1 MGKSILPLSA
11 FDGTKYEF
19 FEYPQIFFLLVPLY
33 LQLICLLQQAMISG
47 IGKTSKNIWGDI
59 WDCAWGG
66 GQHNQGN
73 HFSYW
78 KIGKKLNKKIMKIF
92 PSYIWEFTV
101 FVAPFDQERFF
112 TNSCLCLGLCP
123 MGTLHG
129 GKEVLHITFEIG
141 QKTLFLP
148 CESFPRDDIKF
159 MVMSK
164 PQYCAI
170 HVMGANLDFF
180 VVKKRLLSCYFTHLF

>member
-1 MGKSILPLSA
+1 
-11 FDGTKYEF
+11 
-19 FEYPQIFFLLVPLY
+19 
-33 LQLICLLQQAMISG
+33 
-47 IGKTSKNIWGDI
+47 
-59 WDCAWGG
+59 
-66 GQHNQGN
+66 
-73 HFSYW
+73 
-78 KIGKKLNKKIMKIF
+78 
-92 PSYIWEFTV
+92 
-101 FVAPFDQERFF
+101 
-112 TNSCLCLGLCP
+112 

-129 GKEVLHITFEIG
+129 GKEVLDITFEIG

-180 VVKKRLLSCYFTHLF
+180 VVKKETIILKMPYLETENFSPVYVHILGNMPVFKI